1 MEGQGLG
8 GDEAPIQYSVGMK
21 QDRGT
26 SEHLTQLF
34 TCELSYNYSRNIS
47 HTTIQGT
54 SHTTIQGTTEHRSLL
69 LCYVIVICDVM

>member
-26 SEHLTQLF
+26 QTEDREQ
-34 TCELSYNYSRNIS
+34 RNRR
-47 HTTIQGT
+47 TGEQRTEDRGT
-54 SHTTIQGTTEHRSLL
+54 EEQEAD
-69 LCYVIVICDVM
+69 CYVM

>member
-34 TCELSYNYSRNIS
+34 KEQRNI
-47 HTTIQGT
+47 
-54 SHTTIQGTTEHRSLL
+54 EAD
-69 LCYVIVICDVM
+69 CYVM

>member
-26 SEHLTQLF
+26 QTEDRGQ
-34 TCELSYNYSRNIS
+34 RNR
-47 HTTIQGT
+47 GT
-54 SHTTIQGTTEHRSLL
+54 GEQENRGQRTEEQRNRKLIVM
-69 LCYVIVICDVM
+69 LCDCDM